1 MGLTDDLEGS
11 ALGGLPLGVFA
22 KTMCKRLEGQ
32 CKFAF
37 IANELRYYSGGWYR
51 RHGEDFVRAELQ
63 KSHPD
68 ITQHQLNEVIAKLCQ
83 RNYRDLK
90 ECDPDP
96 NIINVQ
102 NGLLD
107 LKKMR
112 LAPHRPDYLSIRQF
126 PVKFEKY
133 PKSKNKI
140 RKLLQETLD
149 KEELR
154 KLQMALGDIFVKG
167 YPYQTIFLF
176 VGSGHNRKGLVARL
190 IKKLLGPELFSAVR
204 LRMLADSRFASAEL
218 FGKCVNVAGDDSAT
232 SPENWNVIRSL
243 AGEDLIPAERKGQ
256 QIFHFVNE
264 AKLFFIF
271 NKLPPIDEDF
281 ATWRRVQLI
290 RFTKD
295 FSEKENNYGHGNNN
309 NGFVRNGI
317 DDTGN
322 RFEASLHT
330 PECMSELLLFCLKGR
345 QMLLKNHG
353 HDKEDINA
361 IKTEYKRLQDHIVDF
376 MLAKCEKGPRLEVDT
391 QLAYDIYCD
400 YCAEKKMTPL
410 ADNVFGSKL
419 AENGI
424 SKRRPRA
431 GPKRGDSSS
440 SSSRYHVYAGIGVK
454 GMGLV

>member
-11 ALGGLPLGVFA
+11 SLGGGLTVGVIAKIICEKLEKQCRFA
-22 KTMCKRLEGQ
+22 Y
-32 CKFAF
+32 
-37 IANELRYYSGGWYR
+37 IANELRYYKDGWFQR
-51 RHGEDFVRAELQ
+51 NGEDFVRAELQ
-63 KSHPD
+63 RTLPD
-68 ITQHQLNEVIAKLCQ
+68 ISQHQLNEVIAKLSQ

-112 LAPHRPDYLSIRQF
+112 LAPHTPDYLSIRQF

-140 RKLLQETLD
+140 RKLLQETLNKD
-149 KEELR
+149 ELR

-167 YPYQTIFLF
+167 YPYQTIFFF

-190 IKKLLGPELFSAVR
+190 IKKLLGLELFSAVR
-204 LRMLADSRFASAEL
+204 LCMLADSRFATAEL
-218 FGKCVNVAGDDSAT
+218 FNKAVNVAGDDSAT
-232 SPENWNVIRSL
+232 SPDNWNVIRSL
-243 AGEDLIPAERKGQ
+243 AGGDLIPAERKGQ

-295 FSEKENNYGHGNNN
+295 FSEKENNYDVRHFGGGGSDGIYNDNNN
-309 NGFVRNGI
+309 NSSSSGNG
-317 DDTGN
+317 
-322 RFEASLHT
+322 FEASLHT
-330 PECMSELLLFCLKGR
+330 AECMSELLLFALEGR
-345 QMLLKNHG
+345 RILLKNHG

-361 IKTEYKRLQDHIVDF
+361 IKTEYKKLQDHIVAF
-376 MLAKCEKGPRLEVDT
+376 MHECFDISPELSVETK
-391 QLAYDIYCD
+391 LAYQIYCQ
-400 YCAEKKMTPL
+400 YCKDKGITPI
-410 ADNVFGSKL
+410 ADNEFGSKL

-431 GPKRGDSSS
+431 GPKRQ
-440 SSSRYHVYAGIGVK
+440 YVYTGIGVK

>member
-1 MGLTDDLEGS
+1 MGLTEDLAGS
-11 ALGGLPLGVFA
+11 ALGGGLTLGAIA
-22 KTMCKRLEGQ
+22 KIICDRLEKQ
-32 CKFAF
+32 CKFAY
-37 IANELRYYSGGWYR
+37 IANELRYYKDGWYQR
-51 RHGEDFVRAELQ
+51 NGENFVRAELQ
-63 KSHPD
+63 KTYPD
-68 ITQHQLNEVIAKLCQ
+68 ITQHQVNEVIAKLSQ

-112 LAPHRPDYLSIRQF
+112 LAPHTPDYLSIRQF

-133 PKSKNKI
+133 PKSKKI

-149 KEELR
+149 KDELR

-167 YPYQTIFLF
+167 YPYQTIFFF

-190 IKKLLGPELFSAVR
+190 IKKLLGPELLSAVR

-243 AGEDLIPAERKGQ
+243 AGEDTIPAERKGQ
-256 QIFHFVNE
+256 QIFQFVNE

-309 NGFVRNGI
+309 GFVRNGM

-345 QMLLKNHG
+345 QMLLKNDG
-353 HDKEDINA
+353 HDMEDINA
-361 IKTEYKRLQDHIVDF
+361 IKLEYKKLQDHIVAF
-376 MLAKCEKGPRLEVDT
+376 MHECFDISPELSVDT
-391 QLAYDIYCD
+391 KLAYQIYCQNCKD
-400 YCAEKKMTPL
+400 KGITPI
-410 ADNVFGSKL
+410 ADNEFGSKL

-431 GPKRGDSSS
+431 GPKRGDG
-440 SSSRYHVYAGIGVK
+440 SSRYHAYAGIGVK